1 MIKTEKAAIHLM
13 AVIVCLFFF
22 ACATNNAV
30 IENQQLA
37 VKSFD
42 GGPIAYGVKGQ
53 NAPTLLFIHGWLG
66 DHTIWRS
73 QVDYFSKNYKVA
85 WLDLAGHGKSKTNR
99 KIFTMSA
106 FAQDVMSIANVDE
119 VGGEKIILVGH
130 SMGGPV
136 AIEAANLLGEKVV
149 GIVGVDSFY
158 TPLAAVPE
166 EKKLDFL
173 EKLKM
178 DYPNALAETVSSMF
192 TQDADP
198 ELKASTFQNM
208 LAADHKMGISALH
221 ECIKWNSRKEPLALK
236 KFSDKLYNI
245 NAAPTG
251 NEKSIHESVVL
262 IPGVGHFIPRVKP
275 DEFNTALQM
284 IIDQIL

>member
-1 MIKTEKAAIHLM
+1 MRKNKRATIHAI

-42 GGPIAYGVKGQ
+42 GSPITYGVKGQ

-73 QVDYFSKNYKVA
+73 QIDNFSKKYKVA
-85 WLDLAGHGKSKTNR
+85 WLDLAGHGNSKANR

-106 FAQDVMSIANVDE
+106 FAQDVVSVVDVNE
-119 VGGEKIILVGH
+119 VDGEKIILVGH

-136 AIEAANLLGEKVV
+136 AVEAANLLGEKVV
-149 GIVGVDSFY
+149 GIVGVDAFY

-166 EKKLDFL
+166 EKKLNFI
-173 EKLKM
+173 EKLKT
-178 DYPNALAETVSSMF
+178 DYPNALAETVSAMF
-192 TQDADP
+192 TQNADP
-198 ELKASTFQNM
+198 ELKALTFQNM

-221 ECIKWNSRKEPLALK
+221 ECIKWNSRKEPLELK

-251 NEKSIHESVVL
+251 NQKTLHKNVVL
-262 IPGVGHFIPRVKP
+262 LSLIHI
-275 DEFNTALQM
+275 
-284 IIDQIL
+284 